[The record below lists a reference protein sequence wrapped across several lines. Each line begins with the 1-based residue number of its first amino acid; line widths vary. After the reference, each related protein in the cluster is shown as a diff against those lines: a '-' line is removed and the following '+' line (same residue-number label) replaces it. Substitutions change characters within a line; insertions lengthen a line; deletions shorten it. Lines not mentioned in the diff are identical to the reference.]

1 MTSPVEQVLLECLH
15 RYQIENE
22 TLIVGISGGLDSVT
36 LVHALC
42 RVAPSRGID
51 VVLAHVNHKLRLH
64 HSDDDAAFV
73 SLLAQELSCSVH
85 VIEAPTQ
92 EHPDLSI
99 VGTEAAARSQR
110 YEAFSSIAH
119 EHHARFV
126 LTAHSLEDNVETFLM
141 NAARG
146 SGFKGLAAIPELR
159 SLDLNVRVLRPLLE
173 CTRGQI
179 RAYAEQMG
187 LLWREDH
194 TNDTLDYTRNRVR
207 KVVLPALEQAL
218 GASSLQGIHNAAT
231 HLRAL
236 RDAVEFLILPYR
248 SAFSGDVSNASSGP
262 IAIAIDPLKPL
273 TMSLRAL
280 IIQHYLALSRED
292 VGRLSELVDAEV
304 GSRATLSQGMMAL
317 RDRASISVEERAQMD
332 DVAAF
337 TMEIA
342 ESRTCTHNGSV
353 LDIELGVEPSQE
365 YSTDVV
371 QFDIKDVHLPLVW
384 RTWKDGDR
392 LAPFGMDGKTCL
404 VSDVITN
411 ARIAHEQRRSM
422 QVLTDSRGILWICGL
437 RRSNRAPVTEETT
450 RVLRCRY
457 RSPST

>member
-248 SAFSGDVSNASSGP
+248 SAFSGDVRNASSGP

>member
-1 MTSPVEQVLLECLH
+1 M
-15 RYQIENE
+15 
-22 TLIVGISGGLDSVT
+22 
-36 LVHALC
+36 
-42 RVAPSRGID
+42 
-51 VVLAHVNHKLRLH
+51 
-64 HSDDDAAFV
+64 
-73 SLLAQELSCSVH
+73 
-85 VIEAPTQ
+85 
-92 EHPDLSI
+92 
-99 VGTEAAARSQR
+99 
-110 YEAFSSIAH
+110 
-119 EHHARFV
+119 
-126 LTAHSLEDNVETFLM
+126 
-141 NAARG
+141 
-146 SGFKGLAAIPELR
+146 
-159 SLDLNVRVLRPLLE
+159 LRPLLE
-173 CTRGQI
+173 CTRSQI
-179 RAYAEQMG
+179 RTYARDKG
-187 LLWREDH
+187 LSWREDH

-384 RTWKDGDR
+384 RTWEDGDR

-411 ARIAHEQRRSM
+411 ARIPHEQRRSM

-437 RRSNRAPVTEETT
+437 RRSNCAPITENTT

-457 RSPST
+457 RSPSS

>member
-1 MTSPVEQVLLECLH
+1 
-15 RYQIENE
+15 
-22 TLIVGISGGLDSVT
+22 
-36 LVHALC
+36 
-42 RVAPSRGID
+42 
-51 VVLAHVNHKLRLH
+51 
-64 HSDDDAAFV
+64 
-73 SLLAQELSCSVH
+73 
-85 VIEAPTQ
+85 
-92 EHPDLSI
+92 
-99 VGTEAAARSQR
+99 
-110 YEAFSSIAH
+110 
-119 EHHARFV
+119 
-126 LTAHSLEDNVETFLM
+126 
-141 NAARG
+141 
-146 SGFKGLAAIPELR
+146 
-159 SLDLNVRVLRPLLE
+159 
-173 CTRGQI
+173 
-179 RAYAEQMG
+179 
-187 LLWREDH
+187 
-194 TNDTLDYTRNRVR
+194 
-207 KVVLPALEQAL
+207 
-218 GASSLQGIHNAAT
+218 
-231 HLRAL
+231 
-236 RDAVEFLILPYR
+236 
-248 SAFSGDVSNASSGP
+248 
-262 IAIAIDPLKPL
+262 
-273 TMSLRAL
+273 MSLRAL